1 MLTFLSSLGKY
12 MFSLAFGHPYPS
24 GKKKVSAPLQK
35 MEGIGNYRDNNRLY
49 MSLILISF

>member
-24 GKKKVSAPLQK
+24 GKKKSQCSIAEDGGNWKLQ
-35 MEGIGNYRDNNRLY
+35 G
-49 MSLILISF
+49 